1 LYVIEK
7 DKDIRNLIF
16 IALFY
21 AKYKKEFKI
30 KHEILTNLTE
40 VLAGRKING
49 YPTYKELKD
58 RAEVY
63 GIKV

>member
-1 LYVIEK
+1 LYVVEK

-21 AKYKKEFKI
+21 AKYKKELKI

-40 VLAGRKING
+40 VLAGGKVDG
-49 YPTYKELKD
+49 YPTYEEIKD

-63 GIKV
+63 GIRV